1 MLFSLVVRLPA
12 TRSGRHYIEKLQ
24 NSRHFWLAQRNLVFL
39 PLAQGADLAATLRLM
54 TETSERPKSDSLQP
68 LRALVPYVR
77 PYMGTL
83 YLAMA
88 ALVLA
93 SVAQLAL
100 PVAIR
105 YLIDAG
111 LLADD
116 AASIDK
122 YFAGLF
128 AVAIAFGLFSALR
141 FYLVTWL
148 GERVVADIRESVY
161 QHVVR
166 LDPTFF
172 EVTKTG
178 EVLSRLTTDTTLIQ
192 SISGAGLSITL
203 RASLNMVGAVIMLA
217 VTSPRLAGMILLL
230 LPLVIVPII
239 LIGRRVRTLSRAS
252 QDRIADTSGLAGET
266 LNAISTVQ
274 AFTMERLQSG
284 RFGDAVKLAFET
296 AVKRIRIR
304 ALLTGVAILFIFGAI
319 TFVLWIGTR
328 SVMAGEMTGGQL
340 GQFLLYAI
348 FASAAAA
355 GLSEMWGEVQRAAG
369 AMERLVELLNAKP
382 AIVAPPDP
390 KPLPETSRGLI
401 SLENVSFRYPSRPDS
416 FAITDFTLDVESGET
431 LAIVGPSGAGK
442 STLFQLL
449 LRFYDPESGCIRVDG
464 VDIREATPEAVRS
477 RIGLVPQETV
487 IFGTT
492 ARENIGYGR
501 PGARDDEIEAAAKAA
516 AANSFIRQLPDGYES
531 FLGERGTRLSG
542 GQRQRIAIA
551 RAILKDPPILLLD
564 EATSSLDA
572 ESERVVQEALEH
584 LMEDRTTIIIAHRL
598 ATVLKAT
605 RIVVMDHGKIVD
617 IGTHN
622 DLVQRDSLY
631 ARLAELQFGEIA
643 LAHSTIDSP
652 NQVAERD
659 FPA

>member
-1 MLFSLVVRLPA
+1 
-12 TRSGRHYIEKLQ
+12 
-24 NSRHFWLAQRNLVFL
+24 
-39 PLAQGADLAATLRLM
+39 M
-54 TETSERPKSDSLQP
+54 TETSERPKGSSLQP
-68 LRALVPYVR
+68 LRALLPYVR

-93 SVAQLAL
+93 SAAQLSL

-105 YLIDAG
+105 FLIDAG
-111 LLADD
+111 LLADS
-116 AASIDK
+116 AASIDR
-122 YFAGLF
+122 YFVGLF

-148 GERVVADIRESVY
+148 GERVVADIRKSVY
-161 QHVVR
+161 QHVLH

-172 EVTKTG
+172 EITKTG

-203 RASLNMVGAVIMLA
+203 RASLNLVGAIIMLA

-252 QDRIADTSGLAGET
+252 QDRVADTSGLAGET

-274 AFTMERLQSG
+274 AFTMERDQSS
-284 RFGDAVKLAFET
+284 RFGDAVGLAFDT
-296 AVKRIRIR
+296 AIRRIRVR
-304 ALLTGVAILFIFGAI
+304 AMLTGISILFIFGAI

-328 SVMAGEMTGGQL
+328 SVMAGEMSGGQL

-382 AIVAPPDP
+382 AIVAPRDP
-390 KPLPETSRGLI
+390 EPMPEKSRGLI
-401 SLENVSFRYPSRPDS
+401 GLENVSFRYPSRPDT
-416 FAITDFTLDVESGET
+416 FAIKDFTLDVDSGET

-449 LRFYDPESGCIRVDG
+449 LRFYDPESGCIRVDR
-464 VDIREATPEAVRS
+464 VDIRKAAPEAVRA

-501 PGARDDEIEAAAKAA
+501 PGATNEDIEAAARAA
-516 AANSFIRQLPDGYES
+516 AADEFIRELPDGYES

-572 ESERVVQEALEH
+572 ESERAVQEALER
-584 LMEDRTTIIIAHRL
+584 LMENRTTIIIAHRL

-605 RIVVMDHGKIVD
+605 RIVVIDHGSIVD
-617 IGTHN
+617 IGTH
-622 DLVQRDSLY
+622 DELVQRDSLY
-631 ARLAELQFGEIA
+631 ARLAELQFGEPEP
-643 LAHSTIDSP
+643 D
-652 NQVAERD
+652 
-659 FPA
+659 

>member
-1 MLFSLVVRLPA
+1 MDES
-12 TRSGRHYIEKLQ
+12 T
-24 NSRHFWLAQRNLVFL
+24 
-39 PLAQGADLAATLRLM
+39 
-54 TETSERPKSDSLQP
+54 ERPKGESLRP
-68 LRALVPYVR
+68 LRAIVPFVR
-77 PYMGTL
+77 PYLGTL
-83 YLAMA
+83 YLAFV
-88 ALVLA
+88 ALILA
-93 SVAQLAL
+93 SAAQLTL
-100 PVAIR
+100 PIAIR

-111 LLADD
+111 LLAED
-116 AASIDK
+116 AASIDR
-122 YFAGLF
+122 YFLGLF
-128 AVAIAFGLFSALR
+128 AVAMAFGLFSAVR

-148 GERVVADIRESVY
+148 GERVVADIRNAVY

-172 EVTKTG
+172 EVTRTG

-192 SISGAGLSITL
+192 SISGAGLSIAL
-203 RASLNMVGAVIMLA
+203 RSALNLVGAVVMLT

-239 LIGRRVRTLSRAS
+239 LIGRRVRKLSRAS
-252 QDRIADTSGLAGET
+252 QDRVADTSGLAGET
-266 LNAISTVQ
+266 LNAIATVQ
-274 AFTMERLQSG
+274 AFTMERLQST
-284 RFGDAVKLAFET
+284 RFGDAVAVAFRT
-296 AVKRIRIR
+296 AVQRIRVR

-369 AMERLVELLNAKP
+369 AMERLVELLSAHP
-382 AIVAPPDP
+382 AIVAPPEP
-390 KPLPETSRGLI
+390 RPLPATSRGLI

-416 FAITDFTLDVESGET
+416 FAIDDFTLDVDSGET

-449 LRFYDPESGCIRVDG
+449 LRFYDPESGRIRVDG
-464 VDIREATPEAVRS
+464 VDIREADPGAVRS

-487 IFGTT
+487 IFGTS
-492 ARENIGYGR
+492 ARENIGFGR
-501 PGARDDEIEAAAKAA
+501 PGATDAEIKSAAEAAAADA
-516 AANSFIRQLPDGYES
+516 FIRQLPDGYDT

-551 RAILKDPPILLLD
+551 RAILKDPTILLLD

-605 RIVVMDHGKIVD
+605 RIVVMDHGRIVD
-617 IGTHN
+617 IGSHGE
-622 DLVQRDSLY
+622 LIRRDSLY
-631 ARLAELQFGEIA
+631 AKLAELQFGDPV
-643 LAHSTIDSP
+643 SS
-652 NQVAERD
+652 
-659 FPA
+659 